1 MAGVILLGGNQMADN
16 FKTCGEAW
24 RYCEK
29 YGLNNISAGYSF
41 QIAEA
46 LLHTYK
52 DGAIQQAVEADAQKP
67 CRCCS
72 LNAGDNFCANCG
84 RDLREI

>member
-1 MAGVILLGGNQMADN
+1 MGN

-29 YGLNNISAGYSF
+29 YGLNNITAGHSF

-46 LLHTYK
+46 LFRAYN
-52 DGAIQQAVEADAQKP
+52 DGAIQPVVEAEAEY
-67 CRCCS
+67 RCFFCS
-72 LNAGDNFCANCG
+72 TPTQPTKKGQVCPECG
-84 RDLREI
+84 GRPA